1 MSKNHLKR
9 IALPRTWA
17 LPRKSVNRKKMKFA
31 SKPTAGKNL
40 FLSMSL
46 NNVVKDLLKLASTKK
61 EVKAI
66 LQFKHL
72 FVNGK
77 RVRDEK
83 FPVGIFDVI
92 SFDELDSCY
101 RLTLNKFGKLSSLE
115 VDCSEKEIQV
125 KKILGKTIMKGNK
138 LQLNLFGSSNITVS
152 DVKESFKVGDSIVI
166 KNKKYD
172 STLPLASGSLVM
184 LTGGRYMGHSAVVK
198 EIKDHVLFIELD
210 GKVVET
216 LTKYAYVIGKN
227 KPIIKVV
234 E

>member
-1 MSKNHLKR
+1 MIRSSRLCISNNANQNKIDLLEFITEEMLRVVNLYIDILWEQQDFKSKYIKDKIEDTWLSARMQQCLGKQALEIVKSQRKR
-9 IALPRTWA
+9 KKKTKPIFK
-17 LPRKSVNRKKMKFA
+17 RKSF
-31 SKPTAGKNL
+31 T
-40 FLSMSL
+40 
-46 NNVVKDLLKLASTKK
+46 
-61 EVKAI
+61 
-66 LQFKHL
+66 
-72 FVNGK
+72 
-77 RVRDEK
+77 
-83 FPVGIFDVI
+83 
-92 SFDELDSCY
+92 LDS
-101 RLTLNKFGKLSSLE
+101 RFI
-115 VDCSEKEIQV
+115 DFKEGYHFDKWIRF
-125 KKILGKTIMKGNK
+125 KSIGNK
-138 LQLNLFGSSNITVS
+138 LQLNLFGSSNIAVS